1 MKPIYEYILNKDTKI
16 KKLEEFPKNQIEQD
30 IIDFLE
36 RQNFK
41 KINIKEFYDTLDMY
55 YRISHRLKEIE
66 EKSENRQVYY
76 LKENSHSQ
84 FNEIWFFKG
93 GKISKDNPV
102 FSVNVFPNKEKIH
115 KGYYSSHIYY
125 DVNCNNTNTECFS
138 NNQFN
143 YFRDLLSKYNISS
156 YKE

>member
-1 MKPIYEYILNKDTKI
+1 MKPIYEYILKKDTKI
-16 KKLEEFPKNQIEQD
+16 KKLEEFPKYQIEED

-41 KINIKEFYDTLDMY
+41 KIDVIEFYDTLNMY

-66 EKSENRQVYY
+66 EKSKNRQAYY
-76 LKENSHSQ
+76 LKENSDSE
-84 FNEIWFFKG
+84 FNEIWFFNG

-102 FSVNVFPNKEKIH
+102 FSVNVFPNNQRIH
-115 KGYYSSHIYY
+115 KGYYSSHVYY
-125 DVNCNNTNTECFS
+125 NINCTNENMRNFS
-138 NNQFN
+138 YDQFN
-143 YFRDLLSKYNISS
+143 DFRKLLNEYNISS